1 MERIAVPP
9 PPSVAVAFPT
19 CRTRPMQL
27 LLRRRCQ
34 ACRGKGEKLGSL
46 ELEGLTWP
54 TVRAEQ
60 EAGRVTVVCA
70 LGATEQHGP
79 HLPLATDS
87 LLGDRLARLVADRLD
102 AFVAPTIRMG
112 CSKHH
117 LGFPGTLSLS
127 EETFSGLVADLV
139 RSFARGGFR
148 RAVLIPTGDGNFE
161 PLAGALRRLGRV
173 DGIKVTAVTDPGVF
187 CAIPL
192 LAADEY
198 GVPVGAGGLHA
209 GEWETSM
216 LSALHPELVHLNRGQ
231 AGYVGDPRVARKV
244 LAGGVGG
251 LADNGVIGD
260 PRTASAE
267 RGRHYW
273 ELLLA
278 LVMQAVAGT

>member
-1 MERIAVPP
+1 
-9 PPSVAVAFPT
+9 
-19 CRTRPMQL
+19 
-27 LLRRRCQ
+27 
-34 ACRGKGEKLGSL
+34 LGSL
-46 ELEGLTWP
+46 DLEGLTW
-54 TVRAEQ
+54 TKVRAEQ
-60 EAGRVTVVCA
+60 EAGRVSVVCA

-102 AFVAPTIRMG
+102 AFVAPTVRIG
-112 CSKHH
+112 CSTHH
-117 LGFPGTLSLS
+117 LGFPGTISLS
-127 EETFSGLVADLV
+127 EETFCGLVADLV

-148 RAVLIPTGDGNFE
+148 RAVLIPTSAGNFK
-161 PLAGALRRLGRV
+161 PLARALRRLGRV
-173 DGIKVTAVTDPGVF
+173 DGIEVAAVTDPGVF

-198 GVPVGAGGLHA
+198 GVPVGVGGLHA

-216 LSALHPELVHLNRGQ
+216 VSALRPELVHLSRGE
-231 AGYVGDPRVARKV
+231 AGYVGDPRVAHEV
-244 LAGGVGG
+244 MAGGVGG

-273 ELLLA
+273 DLLLA
-278 LVMQAVAGT
+278 LVMQAVAET